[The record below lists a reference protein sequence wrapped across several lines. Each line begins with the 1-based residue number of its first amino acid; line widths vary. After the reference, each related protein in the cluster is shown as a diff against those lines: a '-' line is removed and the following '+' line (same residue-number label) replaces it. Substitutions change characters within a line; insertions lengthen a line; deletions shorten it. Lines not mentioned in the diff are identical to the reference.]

1 LAQRVEDDLRAA
13 GCSEISSQDVG
24 LAVLGPLRELD
35 DVAYVRFS
43 SVYRG
48 FDSLEAFEAEIA
60 LLRAERDL
68 QNKPE
73 SAAAS
78 EATKP

>member
-1 LAQRVEDDLRAA
+1 
-13 GCSEISSQDVG
+13 
-24 LAVLGPLRELD
+24 LAVLGPLRDLD

-48 FDSLEAFEAEIA
+48 LDSLEAFEAEIA

-68 QNKPE
+68 QRAAEQELAKP
-73 SAAAS
+73 
-78 EATKP
+78 